1 LQEELTMTTV
11 TQAFDSHAMPLAEP
25 STAPSAYSFWRWLG
39 ERVAVRKSASDEAN
53 ALRDQAHELMS
64 LDPRFAADLRAAA
77 DMHEQRH

>member
-1 LQEELTMTTV
+1 MNTV
-11 TQAFDSHAMPLAEP
+11 TPAFDSRAMPLSEP
-25 STAPSAYSFWRWLG
+25 STAPIAFSFWRWIG
-39 ERVAVRKSASDEAN
+39 ERAVIKKPASVEAN